1 MKQQERPTI
10 EFRSYRERP
19 RGKRKVLKWFLIV
32 TLSLAAL
39 AGGTAAYMWDYI
51 NDKFRQTHREL
62 KVDPLEPGKA
72 QNILVLGSD
81 RRDVVDKA
89 QQDEREFRG
98 GGGSRRADTILVV
111 HVPPDHGSATI
122 LSFPR
127 DLRVKIPGRS
137 GFSKI
142 NAAYGGGTVDGKKL
156 NGPDMMMET
165 IRRHTGLKIHHYVE
179 INFSSFQQ
187 IVDAVGGV
195 RLCVDRPYND
205 KESGLIVKK
214 AGCQTYQGK
223 LALAYVRMR
232 KQDPRGDFGRIE
244 RQQQFMRVL
253 MSKITSLDVLT
264 NPFAI
269 KKLADTVAAGGVIT
283 DDELDLSEVKGI
295 ANQVADFKQANVDFR
310 VVPSFPDYIGGVSY
324 VIQRDNQAKAL
335 YQALKNDTELPP
347 FGKTGASIPKPEDI
361 TVRVLNGTSVAGLA
375 GKVADEL
382 EELGFNVE
390 EVGNADRRD
399 YTTTAILYRF
409 GAEAK
414 AALVNELPAFRG
426 PKPQQGAAKQKVDII
441 IILGADAVPSSS
453 PSPG

>member
-1 MKQQERPTI
+1 VKQQERPTI

-32 TLSLAAL
+32 ALSLATL
-39 AGGTAAYMWDYI
+39 VGGVAAYMWDYI
-51 NDKFRQTHREL
+51 NDKFRETHREL

-89 QQDEREFRG
+89 LQDERQFRG
-98 GGGSRRADTILVV
+98 GSGRRADTILVV

-127 DLRVKIPGRS
+127 DLRVRIPGRS

-165 IRRHTGLKIHHYVE
+165 IRSHTGLKIHHYVE
-179 INFSSFQQ
+179 INFASFQQ

-205 KESGLIVKK
+205 KESGLIVEK
-214 AGCQTYQGK
+214 AGCQTYEGK
-223 LALAYVRMR
+223 LALSYVRMR

-269 KKLADTVAAGGVIT
+269 KKLADTVAKGGVIT
-283 DDELDLSEVKGI
+283 DDELDLSEVQGI
-295 ANQVADFKQANVDFR
+295 ANKVADFEQSNVDFR
-310 VVPSFPDYIGGVSY
+310 VVPSYSDYIGGVSY
-324 VIQRDNQAKAL
+324 VIQREKEAKAL
-335 YQALKNDTELPP
+335 YRALREDTELPP
-347 FGKTGASIPKPEDI
+347 FGKTGASIPKPEDVTI
-361 TVRVLNGTSVAGLA
+361 QILNGTGVAGLA
-375 GKVADEL
+375 GKVRDEL
-382 EELGFNVE
+382 EALGF
-390 EVGNADRRD
+390 EVGEIGNADRRD
-399 YTTTAILYRF
+399 YTTTVILYRF
-409 GAEAK
+409 GAESK
-414 AALVNELPAFRG
+414 AALLNEIFKG
-426 PKPQQGAAKQKVDII
+426 PSPRQGTAKQKVDVI
-441 IILGADAVPSSS
+441 IILGADAAPTSS

>member
-10 EFRSYRERP
+10 EFRSYREHP
-19 RGKRKVLKWFLIV
+19 RRKRKALKIVLI
-32 TLSLAAL
+32 SLVVVGAL
-39 AGGTAAYMWDYI
+39 VGGTAAYLWNYV
-51 NDKFRQTHREL
+51 NDKFNETHREL

-156 NGPDMMMET
+156 NGPDLVMET
-165 IRRHTGLKIHHYVE
+165 IREHTGLPIHHYVE
-179 INFSSFQQ
+179 INFASFQR

-205 KESGLIVKK
+205 KESGLIVKE
-214 AGCQTYQGK
+214 AGCQVYAGK
-223 LALAYVRMR
+223 MALSYVRMR

-253 MSKITSLDVLT
+253 MSKVTSIGVLT
-264 NPFAI
+264 DPFAI
-269 KKLADTVAAGGVIT
+269 TKLADAVAKGVIT
-283 DDELDLSEVKGI
+283 DDKLDLSEVKGI
-295 ANQVADFKQANVDFR
+295 ANKLADFKQANVDFR

-324 VIQRDNQAKAL
+324 VIQKEKEAKAI
-335 YQALKNDTELPP
+335 YKALKNDSELPP
-347 FGKTGASIPKPEDI
+347 YGKTGASIPQPEDVTI
-361 TVRVLNGTSVAGLA
+361 TVLNGTGTAGLA
-375 GKVADEL
+375 ATVRDEL
-382 EELGFNVE
+382 EEAGFDVRE
-390 EVGNADRRD
+390 IGNADRRD
-399 YTTTAILYRF
+399 YPKTTITYKF
-409 GAEAK
+409 GAEPK
-414 AALVNELPAFRG
+414 AGLLNDLFP
-426 PKPQQGAAKQKVDII
+426 GAVIKEGSAKQDTDLLIV
-441 IILGADAVPSSS
+441 LGADAAPSSS

>member
-1 MKQQERPTI
+1 
-10 EFRSYRERP
+10 
-19 RGKRKVLKWFLIV
+19 
-32 TLSLAAL
+32 
-39 AGGTAAYMWDYI
+39 
-51 NDKFRQTHREL
+51 
-62 KVDPLEPGKA
+62 
-72 QNILVLGSD
+72 
-81 RRDVVDKA
+81 
-89 QQDEREFRG
+89 
-98 GGGSRRADTILVV
+98 
-111 HVPPDHGSATI
+111 
-122 LSFPR
+122 
-127 DLRVKIPGRS
+127 LRVKIPGRS

-142 NAAYGGGTVDGKKL
+142 NAAYNEGTVDGKKL
-156 NGPDMMMET
+156 NGPDLMMET

-205 KESGLIVKK
+205 KESGLIVKT

-335 YQALKNDTELPP
+335 YKALKDDTELPP
-347 FGKTGASIPKPEDI
+347 FGKTGASIPKPEDVTI
-361 TVRVLNGTSVAGLA
+361 TILNGTTVPGLA
-375 GKVADEL
+375 GEVRDEL
-382 EELGFNVE
+382 EALGFDVGE
-390 EVGNADRRD
+390 IGNADRRD
-399 YTTTAILYRF
+399 YAATMILYRF

-414 AALVNELPAFRG
+414 AALVNELPRFNG
-426 PKPQQGAAKQKVDII
+426 PKPRQGTAKQKVDVI
-441 IILGADAVPSSS
+441 IILGADAAPSSS